1 MELTLRPATPAER
14 LYAYEQPGEIAGQ
27 CGSPGYLWGELDKD
41 SSSTFFSGWVAF
53 DRSLNTPEFK
63 AESRS
68 VQEML
73 RFDERYH
80 HQLNNWTA
88 MICCCVDNSQ
98 GLFRNGYE
106 YVFRADTQDYSYLIR
121 CTPIGEENHV
131 HIYPYRRGL
140 LDRHMKQAER
150 GIRFITT
157 AGKEKFRVADGD
169 MVRVII
175 GEHRGV
181 STWPGIL
188 TTATPQSA
196 AAFTISVS
204 MRHTWSRLAGKRS
217 QYDRACRKSVMPY
230 CPAAMRSLPSGTV
243 RPVIITRINTA
254 MTALTCRP
262 L

>member
-98 GLFRNGYE
+98 GLFRNG
-106 YVFRADTQDYSYLIR
+106 
-121 CTPIGEENHV
+121 
-131 HIYPYRRGL
+131 
-140 LDRHMKQAER
+140 
-150 GIRFITT
+150 
-157 AGKEKFRVADGD
+157 
-169 MVRVII
+169 
-175 GEHRGV
+175 
-181 STWPGIL
+181 
-188 TTATPQSA
+188 
-196 AAFTISVS
+196 
-204 MRHTWSRLAGKRS
+204 
-217 QYDRACRKSVMPY
+217 
-230 CPAAMRSLPSGTV
+230 
-243 RPVIITRINTA
+243 
-254 MTALTCRP
+254 
-262 L
+262 